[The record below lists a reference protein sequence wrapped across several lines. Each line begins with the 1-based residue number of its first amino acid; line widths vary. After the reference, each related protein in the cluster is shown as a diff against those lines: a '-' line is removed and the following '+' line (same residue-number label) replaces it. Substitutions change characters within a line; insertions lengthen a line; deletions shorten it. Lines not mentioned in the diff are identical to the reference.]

1 LVRKMF
7 LLSVSQSFFMVFNPI
22 IALKFEMDC
31 FLNRFYCDSSSGLDE
46 HNRTHTSN
54 TYIKSSPE
62 QLPVPTVPISTSI
75 KSLESV
81 NGTHTTTNNSEK
93 STPPSK
99 AKVHRCRQCSFVSS
113 VKVCHTSF

>member
-1 LVRKMF
+1 M
-7 LLSVSQSFFMVFNPI
+7 I
-22 IALKFEMDC
+22 Y

-54 TYIKSSPE
+54 NYTKSSPE
-62 QLPVPTVPISTSI
+62 QLPAPTVPVSTSI
-75 KSLESV
+75 KSSESL
-81 NGTHTTTNNSEK
+81 NGTNHITNNSEK

-113 VKVCHTSF
+113 VKVCNIFF